1 LNEAPFLSIVI
12 VNWNAAER
20 LRRCI
25 VALSADI
32 RSGAHEDVEIV
43 VVDNGSRD
51 VSLAEVCKALPEAIL
66 IELPRNFGFA
76 GACNVG
82 IESASGEWVATL
94 NNDVRV
100 EAGWIAAMRRAAAEC
115 GSACGMLQS
124 CILGADRPSRID
136 STGVVVKRGGEIHDR
151 DRDHTAQESSPAGE
165 VFCVSAGAAWYRRR
179 MLDEVSPDGRVFD
192 PDYFMYF
199 EDVDLGWR
207 CRLAGWSARYV
218 PDAVVLHELH
228 GSACGHEAGFVKRH
242 CARNRIR
249 TVLGNGSARFIAGA
263 IPRLARDIVWLLADT
278 GHRAVVDVA
287 RAIRAGL
294 ASRRALPLASR
305 RARSR
310 VEAAWFT
317 SR

>member
-1 LNEAPFLSIVI
+1 MNEAPFLSIVI
-12 VNWNAAER
+12 VNWNAAQR
-20 LRRCI
+20 LRRCLE
-25 VALSADI
+25 ALSFDI
-32 RSGAHEDVEIV
+32 RSGAHDDVEIV

-51 VSLAEVCKALPEAIL
+51 VSLAAVCKALPEAIL
-66 IELPRNFGFA
+66 IELPRNLGFA

-82 IESASGEWVATL
+82 IANASGEWLATL

-100 EAGWIAAMRRAAAEC
+100 EPGWIAAMRRAAAEC

-124 CILGADRPSRID
+124 CILGADRPTRID
-136 STGVVVKRGGEIHDR
+136 STGVVVRRSGEIQDR
-151 DRDHTAQESSPAGE
+151 DRDNSARQSSPAGE

-228 GSACGHEAGFVKRH
+228 GSAGAHEVGFVKRQ

-249 TVLGNGSARFIAGA
+249 TVLGNGSTRFVAGA
-263 IPRLARDIVWLLADT
+263 MPRLVRDIVWLLADT
-278 GHRAVVDVA
+278 GHRAVLDVA

-294 ASRRALPLASR
+294 TSRRALPPASR

-317 SR
+317 SQ